1 MAGFVQII
9 EFTTS
14 RFEELQKLVDDYRA
28 EREGGPGGPTRGVVA
43 RDRDNPNRYVNI
55 VEFPSYQEAMANSER
70 ADTTDFAA
78 RMAALCDAPPTFSNL
93 DVVEEWTR

>member
-14 RFEELQKLVDDYRA
+14 RVDELQKLADDWRA
-28 EREGGPGGPTRGVVA
+28 RREGEPGGPGRGVFT
-43 RDRDNPNRYVNI
+43 RDRDNPNRCFNI
-55 VEFPSYQEAMANSER
+55 IEFASYEEAMANSER
-70 ADTTDFAA
+70 ADTTEFAA
-78 RMAALCDAPPTFSNL
+78 QLAALCDAPPTFYNL